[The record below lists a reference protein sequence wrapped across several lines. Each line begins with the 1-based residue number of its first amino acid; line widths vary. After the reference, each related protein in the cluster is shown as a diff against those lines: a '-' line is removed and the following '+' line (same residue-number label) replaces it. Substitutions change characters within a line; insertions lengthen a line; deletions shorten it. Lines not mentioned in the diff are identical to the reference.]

1 VKNPFLA
8 ITEWGWQVDPKSFR
22 VSLNQLYDLYQKP
35 ILVAE
40 NGLGA
45 IDILE
50 DDERIQD
57 TYRIEYLKSHIC
69 EMKEAIK
76 DGVDIIGFTSW
87 GCIDC
92 ISASTSQM
100 TKRYGFIHVD
110 MDDEGEGSLKRT
122 KKDSFYWYQ
131 QVINT
136 NGEKLD

>member
-1 VKNPFLA
+1 
-8 ITEWGWQVDPKSFR
+8 
-22 VSLNQLYDLYQKP
+22 
-35 ILVAE
+35 

-45 IDILE
+45 IDILKE
-50 DDERIQD
+50 DERIQD